1 MTKTWRSRFEEF
13 SILSTDKS
21 STLPSFLSKNVRKVG
36 RIRVSSVTALK
47 FKERNVSFALNAFQC
62 PRKRCSPSHG
72 IKDEA
77 LRARYFD
84 LKTFKRPQEFNFVTA
99 TWPIY
104 RPPPTN
110 NSRSLVKSN
119 DRFLFFLSKSRSAI
133 PEPYSFINRKKSRDF
148 SLEIYRISTSSFLHF
163 FFYRIRIALFV
174 RGAIR
179 EEAFFCFQEKSDM
192 ARLLFAFQL
201 EKSAVENTGREGA
214 KTRRKD
220 WNLEILI
227 RKIVVSRSTREE
239 LTSDLIPAIKSW
251 IWKKKG
257 EEFICIANIRRIST
271 TNIQIEPD
279 ARAKSR

>member
-13 SILSTDKS
+13 SVLSTDKS

-77 LRARYFD
+77 LCARYFD

-133 PEPYSFINRKKSRDF
+133 PEPYSFINITRFFSRN
-148 SLEIYRISTSSFLHF
+148 IS
-163 FFYRIRIALFV
+163 
-174 RGAIR
+174 
-179 EEAFFCFQEKSDM
+179 
-192 ARLLFAFQL
+192 
-201 EKSAVENTGREGA
+201 N
-214 KTRRKD
+214 
-220 WNLEILI
+220 
-227 RKIVVSRSTREE
+227 
-239 LTSDLIPAIKSW
+239 
-251 IWKKKG
+251 
-257 EEFICIANIRRIST
+257 
-271 TNIQIEPD
+271 
-279 ARAKSR
+279 

>member
-1 MTKTWRSRFEEF
+1 M
-13 SILSTDKS
+13 
-21 STLPSFLSKNVRKVG
+21 
-36 RIRVSSVTALK
+36 SSVTALK

-77 LRARYFD
+77 LCARYFD

-163 FFYRIRIALFV
+163 FFYRIQISLFV

-192 ARLLFAFQL
+192 AGLLFAFQF

-220 WNLEILI
+220 
-227 RKIVVSRSTREE
+227 
-239 LTSDLIPAIKSW
+239 
-251 IWKKKG
+251 
-257 EEFICIANIRRIST
+257 
-271 TNIQIEPD
+271 
-279 ARAKSR
+279 

>member
-110 NSRSLVKSN
+110 NSRSLVRSN

-133 PEPYSFINRKKSRDF
+133 PEPYSFINITRFLSRNI
-148 SLEIYRISTSSFLHF
+148 LANKFLPPF
-163 FFYRIRIALFV
+163 LFLPNSNCFIRHSRRSV
-174 RGAIR
+174 
-179 EEAFFCFQEKSDM
+179 FCFQEK
-192 ARLLFAFQL
+192 ARLVFAFQL

-239 LTSDLIPAIKSW
+239 STSDLIPAIKSW